1 MLRNYEMKYL
11 TKNSVLKIL
20 FIVFC
25 ALFMLTACGMEEGM
39 NIVPTASQRGESAEQ
54 LAEEHRQCW
63 QAGMLRVFYTSIGSQ
78 TSSIYGALTNEN
90 LMGIMMLA
98 FSIWMAYKILSHV
111 STPVPESMG
120 EFWTAVLQKAFLC
133 LLCGILAS
141 SKGQVLYAL
150 NSFVF
155 PIYITILEFA
165 SEILQ
170 VLNTQNPDLSVPGL
184 KLIAEDGTSM
194 CLPFAH
200 SVGENGCKITNAAD
214 IIFTENSGM
223 PDAPLKMMECLVCS
237 VSDRLNVG
245 YNIAYGL
252 LQLGSLLSVIVGIM
266 LLASF
271 VIAQFCFALYLVDS
285 IFRLNM
291 VLIIFPFL
299 IMFYPFEQTRKWSI
313 TGFKIILN
321 SSVIMLC
328 LVVMVV
334 MAILALENILLTGR
348 QHGFD
353 FALSSEYEDFGV
365 VPMALIFTAFLVVKV
380 SGLAVSMA
388 DRIIHEGGGAGFQ
401 KKVAALVG
409 TIGQYLL
416 SMTTG
421 ALGSGI
427 NKVIDRAVQHSE
439 KLQLMRS
446 KMSQFRKGVDMAA
459 GRVKP
464 SSGEEGKK

>member
-1 MLRNYEMKYL
+1 MKNFS
-11 TKNSVLKIL
+11 KNSVLKIL

-25 ALFMLTACGMEEGM
+25 ALFMLSACGMEEGM
-39 NIVPTASQRGESAEQ
+39 TVIPNASQRGENAEQ

-63 QAGMLRVFYTSIGSQ
+63 QAGMLRVFYTSISAQ
-78 TSSIYGALTNEN
+78 ISNIYGALTGEN

-98 FSIWMAYKILSHV
+98 FSIWMAFKILSHV

-120 EFWTAVLQKAFLC
+120 EFWTVVLQKAFLC
-133 LLCGILAS
+133 ILCGILAS
-141 SKGQVLYAL
+141 SKGQLLYAL
-150 NSFVF
+150 NSFIF

-170 VLNTQNPDLSVPGL
+170 VLNVENPDLSVPGL
-184 KLIAEDGTSM
+184 KLVAEDGSTI
-194 CLPFAH
+194 CLPFEH
-200 SVGENGCKITNAAD
+200 SINENGCRITNAEN

-237 VSDRLNVG
+237 VSNRLDIG
-245 YNIAYGL
+245 YNISYGL
-252 LQLGSLLSVIVGIM
+252 LQLGSLLSVIVGFV

-291 VLIIFPFL
+291 ILIIFPFL

-313 TGFKIILN
+313 TGFKVILN

-334 MAILALENILLTGR
+334 MAILALENILVTGR
-348 QHGFD
+348 AQGFD
-353 FALSSEYEDFGV
+353 FALASAYEDFGV
-365 VPMALIFTAFLVVKV
+365 VPMALIFTAFLVIKV
-380 SGLAVSMA
+380 SGLAVSLA
-388 DRIIHEGGGAGFQ
+388 DRIIHEGGGDTRFQ

-409 TIGQYLL
+409 TIGQFIIGGTL
-416 SMTTG
+416 G
-421 ALGSGI
+421 AAGKAI
-427 NKVIDRAVQHSE
+427 NKAIDRIAERSD
-439 KLQLMRS
+439 KIQLMRN
-446 KMSQFRKGVDMAA
+446 KMSQIQHNFRKLA
-459 GRVKP
+459 GREPP
-464 SSGEEGKK
+464 SSTEEEQK

>member
-1 MLRNYEMKYL
+1 MKNI
-11 TKNSVLKIL
+11 TKYSVLKIL

-25 ALFMLTACGMEEGM
+25 TLFMLCACGMEEGM
-39 NIVPTASQRGESAEQ
+39 NVVPTAAQRGESAEQ

-63 QAGMLRVFYTSIGSQ
+63 QAGMLRVFYTSIGAE
-78 TSSIYGALTNEN
+78 TSLIYGALTNEN

-120 EFWTAVLQKAFLC
+120 EFWTSVLQKAFLC
-133 LLCGILAS
+133 ILCGILAS

-150 NSFVF
+150 NSFIF

-184 KLIAEDGTSM
+184 KLVAEDGTSM

-200 SVGENGCKITNAAD
+200 SVAENGCKITNAEN
-214 IIFTENSGM
+214 IVFTENSGM
-223 PDAPLKMMECLVCS
+223 PDAPLKMMECLVCA
-237 VSDRLNVG
+237 VSDRLNIG
-245 YNIAYGL
+245 YNISYGL
-252 LQLGSLLSVIVGIM
+252 LQLGSLLSVIVGFI
-266 LLASF
+266 LYAAF
-271 VIAQFCFALYLVDS
+271 TIAQFCFALYLIDS

-334 MAILALENILLTGR
+334 MAILAIESILLTGR
-348 QHGFD
+348 QKGFD

-380 SGLAVSMA
+380 SGLAVSLA

-401 KKVAALVG
+401 KKVAALIG
-409 TIGQYLL
+409 TIGQYFL
-416 SMTTG
+416 SIGTG

-427 NKVIDRAVQHSE
+427 NKIIDRAAEHSSKLRFMRGKMAQIQHGI
-439 KLQLMRS
+439 R
-446 KMSQFRKGVDMAA
+446 GIA
-459 GRVKP
+459 GRNAP
-464 SSGEEGKK
+464 PAGEENKK